1 MTKDEILDKLSE
13 TSKSVHSRE
22 MEHLDESDGFL
33 DDVISL
39 ETLLAS
45 IQKNSQNA
53 ENNSRNWGLVSIITV
68 LLFSFA
74 ILIKKYIA
82 ILLYHQR
89 KPSRNSETAI
99 HDNAWKYHMFCR
111 KMVIYVNFIIFDWTK
126 SL

>member
-1 MTKDEILDKLSE
+1 MTKDEILDNLSE

-53 ENNSRNWGLVSIITV
+53 ENNSRYWGLVSIITV

-99 HDNAWKYHMFCR
+99 HDNA
-111 KMVIYVNFIIFDWTK
+111 
-126 SL
+126 